1 MNDRPM
7 EFKSRIVAGIV
18 AGALF
23 LSQSPCA
30 WAQADTTKPMPPSA
44 AALGKPDLAAAKKH
58 YSDGEKKFKAGDF
71 VGALAEFRAANDIK
85 ATPQAE
91 RYVGLSEDALGHSAA
106 AATWY
111 DKFLAHVPDKMATQG
126 DEVRRR
132 LAEIKAL
139 PGKVHL
145 DSSPSGANVTVD
157 GKAQGVATPTDLDL
171 PPGTHKVGF
180 TAAGRLPAERVLDV
194 QFASTQ
200 TVSAELDPEP
210 PPVAPP
216 PPPPPPVA
224 VTSATDVASTPPL
237 LTTTPSPRSKIP
249 AFVTGGLAIG
259 AAAVGTV
266 FGAMALRDKSDYDKN
281 PTSQIA
287 DNGDTHALIADMAFG
302 VALTFGITSAVLFLT
317 KDEAAAANAS
327 GTSVATS
334 KPGGAKRQAVTV
346 RPAPFVGTHSG
357 GASVVLQF

>member
-1 MNDRPM
+1 MNDRPIGL
-7 EFKSRIVAGIV
+7 KSRIVAGMV
-18 AGALF
+18 ASALL

-30 WAQADTTKPMPPSA
+30 WAQADITKPTPPAA
-44 AALGKPDLAAAKKH
+44 AALGKPDLVAAKKH
-58 YSDGEKKFKAGDF
+58 YSDGERKFKTGDF
-71 VGALAEFRAANDIK
+71 AGALGEFRAANDIK

-91 RYVGLSEDALGHSAA
+91 RYIGLSEDALGHSVV

-111 DKFLAHVPDKMATQG
+111 EKFLAHVPDKMATQG

-139 PGKVHL
+139 PGKVHV
-145 DSSPSGANVTVD
+145 DSSPPGASVTVD
-157 GKAQGVATPTDLDL
+157 GKPQGIPTPTDLDL
-171 PPGTHKVGF
+171 PPGAHKVTF
-180 TAAGRLPAERVLDV
+180 TAAGRLPAERVIDV
-194 QFASTQ
+194 PFASTQ

-216 PPPPPPVA
+216 PPPPPVAPVLE
-224 VTSATDVASTPPL
+224 TASTPPL
-237 LTTTPSPRSKIP
+237 LTPTASPRSKIP

-266 FGAMALRDKSDYDKN
+266 FGIKALGDKSDYDKN
-281 PTSQIA
+281 PTAQTA

-317 KDEAAAANAS
+317 KDEAATAKAGGAN
-327 GTSVATS
+327 VATS
-334 KPGGAKRQAVTV
+334 TSGGTKRQAVTIL
-346 RPAPFVGTHSG
+346 PAPFVGTHSG